1 MIDMPGQGEDR
12 AAKARAA
19 LQRKFLDLAG
29 GDRVKADQLRRE
41 HYQRLQR
48 RSAAKRRQKRAAR
61 VAAENRLLEAQL
73 GEKIMTEDEFVR
85 ILQDLGVMR

>member
-1 MIDMPGQGEDR
+1 MPSQTQDR

-19 LQRKFLDLAG
+19 LQRKFDELAG

-41 HYQRLQR
+41 YYLELQR